1 MMRRVVVTGIGTIT
15 PVGND
20 VKTTWDNLLK
30 GKSGIDTI
38 KSFDTSNHTV
48 KIAGEVMDFQP
59 EKKFD
64 PKAIKRLDRC
74 VQLCLWATSEAI
86 EDAQLD
92 FDKYDKTKIGVII
105 GSGIG
110 GLLTWEREHT
120 KFLNQGPARVS
131 PFLIPMMIP
140 DMTSGYVA
148 IHWGLKGPN
157 YTTVSACASG
167 AHAIGDAFRAIKH
180 GDADVIVTGG
190 SEAPVTPF
198 ALAGFSNMRALS
210 RRNNEPPKASRPFD
224 KQRDGFVM
232 AEGAATLI
240 LEELEFAQKRNAKI
254 YGEVIG
260 FGATGDGYHITAP
273 APDGEGARRSMGH
286 AIRETGCKKEE
297 INYINTH
304 GTSTELNDKF
314 EAKAIKDLFGGHAK
328 KILINATKSMIGHT
342 LGAAGAIEAVV
353 TLLSI
358 RDEVVHPTLNLE
370 EPDPECIGLDFV
382 ISDARKTKIDYA
394 LSNSLGFGGHNVTLC
409 YKRFSG

>member
-1 MMRRVVVTGIGTIT
+1 MRRVVVTGLGSIT

-20 VKTTWDNLLK
+20 TKATWDNLLK

-38 KSFDTSNHTV
+38 KSFDTSNHSV
-48 KIAGEVMDFQP
+48 RIAGEVKDFQP
-59 EKKFD
+59 EEKIN
-64 PKAIKRLDRC
+64 PKTLRRLDRC
-74 VQLCLWATSEAI
+74 VQLCLYATIEAV

-92 FDKYDKTKIGVII
+92 FSQYDKTEIGVII

-120 KFLNQGPARVS
+120 KYINAGPSRVS

-148 IHWGLKGPN
+148 IHWGLGGPN

-180 GDADVIVTGG
+180 GDANAVITGG
-190 SEAPVTPF
+190 AEAPVTPF

-210 RRNNEPPKASRPFD
+210 RRNDEPQRASRPFD
-224 KQRDGFVM
+224 KDRDGFVM
-232 AEGAATLI
+232 AEGAASLI
-240 LEELEFAQKRNAKI
+240 VEELGFAQKRGAKI
-254 YGEVIG
+254 YAEIVG

-273 APDGEGARRSMGH
+273 APDGEGARRSMER
-286 AIRETGCKKEE
+286 AIIEAGCRKDE
-297 INYINTH
+297 IGYINTH

-314 EAKAIKDLFGGHAK
+314 EAKAIKDLFGEHAR
-328 KILINATKSMIGHT
+328 KIVLNATKSMIGHT
-342 LGAAGAIEAVV
+342 LGAAGAIEAAVV
-353 TLLSI
+353 LLSMQNGI
-358 RDEVVHPTLNLE
+358 LHPTPNLE
-370 EPDPECIGLDFV
+370 VPDPECDGLDFV
-382 ISDARKTKIDYA
+382 TENTRKVDLNYA

-409 YKRFSG
+409 FKQFSG